1 MQVNAYIRMDI
12 IIKIYLMIFRNS
24 IQTMYV
30 LTRYNPFVD
39 SIEHT
44 GYVDLNWCM
53 RTKIFR

>member
-1 MQVNAYIRMDI
+1 
-12 IIKIYLMIFRNS
+12 MIFRNS